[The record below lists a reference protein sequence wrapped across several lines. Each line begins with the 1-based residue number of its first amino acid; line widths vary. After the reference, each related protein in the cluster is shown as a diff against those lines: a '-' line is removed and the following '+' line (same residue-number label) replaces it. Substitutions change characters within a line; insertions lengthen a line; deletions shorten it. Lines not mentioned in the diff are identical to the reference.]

1 MGPHRQVI
9 CASDICMWFI
19 TESFREFNWITL
31 FQLFNFGSW
40 DLHTLLSYQLIPNP
54 FSSLNQ
60 SWHRAVLQKLLSFF
74 SAPPPAVGLDFLFCL
89 KARRDLSLTFQ
100 MVWFCYLLSGWHLA
114 SLSSCFLTAF
124 YFPNASWYRFLSNCP
139 LVSAVFLAGKGC
151 DCIWLLVNT
160 AAHICLELHFLDLWA
175 QTMPNTCTLGSMLFP
190 TPFLNKNP
198 RHVLGNGQ
206 HLLELMHSL
215 EQVPPHHYLSLL
227 FI

>member
-9 CASDICMWFI
+9 YASDICMWFI

-74 SAPPPAVGLDFLFCL
+74 SAPPSAVGLDFLFCL
-89 KARRDLSLTFQ
+89 KARRDLSPTFQ

-175 QTMPNTCTLGSMLFP
+175 QTMPSTCTLGSTLFP

-206 HLLELMHSL
+206 HLLVLMHSL